1 MAAKDR
7 VLQSSL
13 FGNTILQKLQSLAEV
28 NDERQARVEEN
39 TAKAVTSMN
48 AVERLLAVQNQIL
61 LDIKDSMSSGKGDKT
76 ATGGIDLKD
85 LPKFG
90 LMVTGAAA
98 ASIVA
103 MSAAIAI
110 AANVLNFV
118 PAGEFEMLSK
128 FLVILGTV
136 GTLALAAP
144 MFVDIMKV
152 LGGIKTTTSLSFGEA
167 QFTNEGV
174 DIMGVLGTMGG
185 AVVAMIGMSAG
196 IAITSHILRLTY
208 GGVDI
213 LPKLGIAIL
222 VSLTLMVMA
231 PVFVNI
237 LQVLSGMQS
246 STQVGFEVP
255 EFGVDFGRSGADVGG
270 MLANVGVTL
279 LAVVGMSLA
288 IAAASY
294 ILNMTTPVAPEKLLS
309 ALAISIILLPVSYAY
324 SMILKVMP
332 DASIGDVV
340 LAAAAIP
347 LMVLGLVGALY
358 IWNALAP
365 TDYAPLPPIGYFLAF
380 GFILLVTATTFY
392 ILAQAVKGLSIKETI
407 LAGLAIPVMVAGLA
421 LSLFVWNMLGP
432 DEIPTSDQAIDPMW
446 ALKTAIGLTL
456 FAIPTFI
463 LGKMGLGTVAM
474 GAIGLVLLTAAIAG
488 AIWAASYI
496 LPEGA
501 EGVADTLSYILMS
514 PVNALIDVL
523 VRLVN
528 EIGIGNLFPLAG
540 GIVAIASAIMVLSA
554 AMVGVAA
561 GGVIN
566 ALGSLATGAL
576 DAITSFVTGEKKSS
590 GTVETLLLLADN
602 ATKIQNL
609 AMPLTLVSKAMARIG
624 LIQPAAIDKAA
635 RFLKDL
641 DKYKFD
647 RQAVALAKIANAY
660 TAISKASNQ
669 MDVEAMQET
678 NNMFKIL
685 TELGKATNA
694 TSIEKLSKAL
704 VEALEALAGVVSEL
718 KPESTETTTTKTTA
732 ATSSAAPTQV
742 NNAELV
748 RKMNEMI
755 ASLEGTLKVRVVTDG
770 L

>member
-61 LDIKDSMSSGKGDKT
+61 LDIKDSMGSGRGTKT

-90 LMVTGAAA
+90 LMATGAAA

-118 PAGEFEMLSK
+118 PEGNLQMLSK
-128 FLVILGTV
+128 FLVVLGTV
-136 GTLALAAP
+136 GTLALVAP
-144 MFVDIMKV
+144 TFVKIMEV
-152 LGGIKTTTSLSFGEA
+152 LSGIKTTTSGSFGEG

-174 DIMGVLGTMGG
+174 DVIGALSTMGG

-196 IAITSHILRLTY
+196 IAISSHILSLTY
-208 GGVDI
+208 GGLDI
-213 LPKLGIAIL
+213 LPKLGVAIL

-246 STQVGFEVP
+246 STQVGFEGM
-255 EFGVDFGRSGADVGG
+255 EFGRSGADVGG

-288 IAAASY
+288 VAAASY
-294 ILNMTTPVAPEKLLS
+294 VLNMTTPVAPEKLLS
-309 ALAISIILLPVSYAY
+309 ALAIGIILIPIAYAY
-324 SMILKVMP
+324 SMVLKVMP
-332 DASIGDVV
+332 GVSIGDVV

-347 LMVLGLVGALY
+347 LMVLGVVGALH
-358 IWNALAP
+358 IWNALALSE
-365 TDYAPLPPIGYFLAF
+365 YAALPPIGYFLAF

-421 LSLFVWNMLGP
+421 LSLFMWNMLAP
-432 DEIPTSDQAIDPMW
+432 DEIPTGEQAIDPMW

-456 FAIPTFI
+456 FALPTFI
-463 LGKMGLGTVAM
+463 LGKIGLGTVVQ
-474 GAIGLVLLTAAIAG
+474 GAIGLVLLTTAIA
-488 AIWAASYI
+488 ASIAAASFI
-496 LPEGA
+496 LPDDA
-501 EGVADTLSYILMS
+501 MAVADTLSYVMMS

-528 EIGIGNLFPLAG
+528 EVGVGNLLPLAG
-540 GIVAIASAIMVLSA
+540 GIVAIAGSMMVLSA

-561 GGVIN
+561 GGVVN

-590 GTVETLLLLADN
+590 GAVETLLLLADN

-609 AMPLTLVSKAMARIG
+609 AMPLTLVSKAMSRIG

-718 KPESTETTTTKTTA
+718 KPAPAAATTTTPTSTIA
-732 ATSSAAPTQV
+732 ATNQQQQT
-742 NNAELV
+742 NNAELI
-748 RKMNEMI
+748 RTLNEMI
-755 ASLEGTLKVRVVTDG
+755 ASLEGTLNVRVVNDR